1 MNAGR
6 KSVQNRDQR
15 QRIIEVITLLGVG
28 EVVSYG
34 DVAESAGLP
43 GRARLV
49 GSILAEGTVDIA
61 WWRVVTASGRLVPG
75 LETEQ
80 GALLGAEGVEVR
92 AGRVRRAPAGR
103 FSQCL

>member
-1 MNAGR
+1 MNAKGR
-6 KSVQNRDQR
+6 SGQNRDQR

-28 EVVSYG
+28 EVVSYS

-49 GSILAEGTVDIA
+49 GSILAEGTVEVA

-92 AGRVRRAPAGR
+92 AGRVRLAPTGR
-103 FSQCL
+103 FSRCP